1 MNRSTRGRSRALVA
15 LVCAGALALAACGSD
30 STAGSTSAAPTTGG
44 GSATTAGGGSVTTA
58 GSGDTSAPAGDIL
71 TEATRISDLAKQGLV
86 FAPTDSDVP
95 STDIVAQTGWLGP
108 DSTPAPPKDV
118 NLQIIICAPGTACE
132 TAANYAVEAA
142 KALGWNAEIVP
153 GAGTPESF
161 TQAFD
166 TALSKKPDVIMT
178 MAVPDVLVGAS
189 LAKAKEQGVVT
200 ISVADAPNASGT
212 DAYDAYVS
220 YRMPLMHQVNAYNI
234 IAETEGKANVILIND
249 SAFPNLVES
258 NKQFQKVMAECADC
272 KVNVVDWQITD
283 ALDPVKADSAITAA
297 LQANPDATHLVLPYS
312 IGLSSVIEAVRKA
325 GKTDS
330 VKVVTKD
337 GDEIGL
343 QAVASGGAAFD
354 AGVSLEWVAYAGV
367 DEAIRGVSKSGYTPT
382 EKLGLGVHLF
392 TKENTPADGQ
402 ADYTQF
408 VDFKAKYLSL
418 WGVG

>member
-1 MNRSTRGRSRALVA
+1 MNRTTRGRTRAVL
-15 LVCAGALALAACGSD
+15 ALAIVGTIVLAACGSD
-30 STAGSTSAAPTTGG
+30 SKATTTTAAGATTTTTGG
-44 GSATTAGGGSVTTA
+44 ATTTA
-58 GSGDTSAPAGDIL
+58 AATSDIMA
-71 TEATRISDLAKQGLV
+71 EATRISDLAKKGLV
-86 FAPTDSDVP
+86 FAPTDSDVK

-108 DSTPAPPKDV
+108 DSTPAPKKGV

-132 TAANYAVEAA
+132 TAGNYAAAAA
-142 KALGWNAEIVP
+142 KAIGWNAEVVP

-166 TALSKKPDVIMT
+166 TALAKKPDVIMT

-189 LAKAKEQGVVT
+189 LAKAKAQGVVT

-220 YRMPLMHQVNAYNI
+220 YRMPLMHQINAYNI
-234 IAETEGKANVILIND
+234 IAETAGKANVILIND

-258 NKQFQKVMAECADC
+258 NKQFQKVMSQCAGC
-272 KVNVVDWQITD
+272 TVKVVDWQITD

-312 IGLSSVIEAVRKA
+312 IGLSSVVEAVRKA
-325 GKTDS
+325 GKTDK

-343 QAVASGGAAFD
+343 KAVASGGAAFD

-367 DEAIRGVSKSGYTPT
+367 DEAIRGVAKSGYTPT

-392 TKENTPADGQ
+392 NKDNTPADGQ
-402 ADYTQF
+402 ANFTQF
-408 VDFKAKYLSL
+408 FDYKAKYLKM